1 MFECLWK
8 LNFQT
13 GVKLLLWSDSVS
25 GSKEQL
31 APVVTELVNPGDDL
45 TLSCGWTVTGEPLS
59 C

>member
-1 MFECLWK
+1 MFECLCK

-13 GVKLLLWSDSVS
+13 GVKLLLRWCPVS
-25 GSKEQL
+25 GRKEQL
-31 APVVTELVNPGDDL
+31 APVVTGTVNPGDDL